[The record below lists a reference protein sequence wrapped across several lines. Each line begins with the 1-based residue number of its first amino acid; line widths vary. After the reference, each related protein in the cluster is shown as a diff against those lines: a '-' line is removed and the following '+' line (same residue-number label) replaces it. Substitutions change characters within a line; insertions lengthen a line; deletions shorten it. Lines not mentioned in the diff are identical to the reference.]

1 MSNKLTEENSNIS
14 VKWAVLLLFLS
25 FHLFR
30 SAHTLSLP
38 PVVRKLQI
46 ITCSRGYFCRSGE
59 MWLCAH
65 THSVTI
71 FLTFKVCQYK
81 KVNEQLCFSLV
92 QQFKKQI
99 QTWFSNRVIF
109 SISNVLGGCQG
120 VFYMVAEVFR
130 VFLGYCCAIAFFP
143 YNILDLGV
151 GVLYGHTYTLR
162 ASARNF

>member
-14 VKWAVLLLFLS
+14 DKWAVLLLFLS

-99 QTWFSNRVIF
+99 QTWFSNSYIF
-109 SISNVLGGCQG
+109 HIECSRWLPRCFLYGCWG
-120 VFYMVAEVFR
+120 VQSVFR
-130 VFLGYCCAIAFFP
+130 ILLCICFLSIQYTRSRCRCI
-143 YNILDLGV
+143 V
-151 GVLYGHTYTLR
+151 WTHLYT
-162 ASARNF
+162 